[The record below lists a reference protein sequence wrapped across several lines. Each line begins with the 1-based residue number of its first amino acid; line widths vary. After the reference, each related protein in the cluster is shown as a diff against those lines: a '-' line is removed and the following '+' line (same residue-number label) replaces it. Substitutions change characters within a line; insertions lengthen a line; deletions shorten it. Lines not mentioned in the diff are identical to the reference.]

1 MKKKQLAAASAAPT
15 IPAVSF
21 SVSLL
26 CFLHGIVFGT
36 QTLWSHVVVS
46 YVMSGSVYRCGRT
59 IGHLSVGDFAVAGV
73 PFFLYA
79 FLVSS

>member
-1 MKKKQLAAASAAPT
+1 MQLATASAAAA

-36 QTLWSHVVVS
+36 QTLWT
-46 YVMSGSVYRCGRT
+46 RLC
-59 IGHLSVGDFAVAGV
+59 
-73 PFFLYA
+73 
-79 FLVSS
+79 LVRNVR